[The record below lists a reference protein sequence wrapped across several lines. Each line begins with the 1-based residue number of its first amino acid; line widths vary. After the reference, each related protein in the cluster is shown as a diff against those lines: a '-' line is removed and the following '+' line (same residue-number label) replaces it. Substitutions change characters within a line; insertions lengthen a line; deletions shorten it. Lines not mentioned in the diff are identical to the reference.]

1 MTCPPDP
8 SRTFDDGAPFALPAR
23 DHATAT
29 TPTATTPTAA
39 TPRPAPTLPRRP
51 SRTLGP
57 RGPVSRHD
65 QRLREADDAAVD
77 GADPRAFILLAVAS
91 GLAALTVGVLSLVA
105 WAA

>member
-8 SRTFDDGAPFALPAR
+8 SRTFDDGAPIALPAR
-23 DHATAT
+23 DHATV
-29 TPTATTPTAA
+29 A
-39 TPRPAPTLPRRP
+39 TPGPAPTLPRRT

-65 QRLREADDAAVD
+65 QRLREADDASVD

-91 GLAALTVGVLSLVA
+91 GLAALTVGVLTLVA